1 MKVFGINMDRNLES
15 YIKVYDNW
23 LEADKCKQ
31 TIVEMED
38 AQWQQHTFYNA
49 QNGTYSTQSGNREL
63 DVAYGNISTKKYVM
77 QRIWDA
83 YQRYLTDLN
92 FPWFGSWKGFTEVRF
107 NRYSED
113 RLMALHCD
121 HIHSLFDGE
130 RKGIPTMTC
139 LSILNED
146 YEGGELQIHLNDNPD
161 VMKKEQGTVV
171 AFPSP
176 TLHEVTPVTKGK
188 RYSLVGWI
196 TGKPFK

>member
-1 MKVFGINMDRNLES
+1 MDRNLES

-31 TIVEMED
+31 TIIEMED

-77 QRIWDA
+77 QRMWDA

-121 HIHSLFDGE
+121 HIHSLFDGV

-146 YEGGELQIHLNDNPD
+146 YEGGEFIMFDD
-161 VMKKEQGTVV
+161 MEIKFKTGSTVV
-171 AFPSP
+171 FPSIFLYP
-176 TLHEVTPVTKGK
+176 HKVLPVTKGV
-188 RYSLVGWI
+188 RYSCVSWAW
-196 TGKPFK
+196 